1 MKYLSNELKNIA
13 MENNND
19 LYIKFLEEKVKRL
32 ERKDK
37 LSTYIYPHNAFI
49 HNELITFCYDE
60 GQRKALE
67 GNDKMLFEL
76 KTISLSVFKA
86 FLKAHAKDLNLYPW
100 VCMEGGDGHYDNLI
114 DRELYNQCFTI
125 RLGECLHRM
134 IESDNELKLS
144 LMKESKQEFYERN
157 R

>member
-1 MKYLSNELKNIA
+1 MSELKSIA
-13 MENNND
+13 MQNND

-49 HNELITFCYDE
+49 HDNSITFCYDE
-60 GQRKALE
+60 GQRKAL
-67 GNDKMLFEL
+67 GSHDKVVFEL
-76 KTISLSVFKA
+76 KTISLSSFKA
-86 FLKAHAKDLNLYPW
+86 FLKSHPKELSLRAW
-100 VCMEGGDGHYDNLI
+100 VCMESGDGYYDNLI

-125 RLGECLHRM
+125 RLSECLHRM
-134 IESDNELKLS
+134 IESDSELKLS
-144 LMKESKQEFYERN
+144 LMKESKQEFHERN